1 MDLMRGILNVAQIIT
16 LITFAT
22 PTSLSYMVDNR
33 SLKLNL
39 LLISNLAQL
48 DGFILIK
55 NSEYWASLDMKRL

>member
-1 MDLMRGILNVAQIIT
+1 L
-16 LITFAT
+16 AT

-55 NSEYWASLDMKRL
+55 NSEY